1 VVSLI
6 GMMGAGKSTVGMQL
20 ARLLDVPFHDLDR
33 LIEHSVGHRVQ
44 RIFQLFGE
52 ETFRKHETRAIR
64 DLEPGPGVLA
74 LGGGAYIREENRP
87 LVHALGPVV
96 WIKVQPAV
104 LLARLG
110 RNRAKRPLLV
120 GDDWQE
126 KVLAMMET
134 REPIY
139 AQADLTIEG
148 GDEDPAVVA
157 ERIREALP

>member
-1 VVSLI
+1 
-6 GMMGAGKSTVGMQL
+6 MMGAGKSTVGMQL
-20 ARLLDVPFHDLDR
+20 ARLLDAPFYDLDR
-33 LIEHSVGHRVQ
+33 LIEKSVGHRVH

-96 WIKVQPAV
+96 WIKVQPAM
-104 LLARLG
+104 LLERLG
-110 RNRAKRPLLV
+110 RNRAKRPLLA

-126 KVLAMMET
+126 RVLALMQA

-139 AQADLTIEG
+139 AQADLTVEA
-148 GDEDPAVVA
+148 GDEDPMAVA
-157 ERIREALP
+157 QRIYEALL